1 MPNKKQWIFD
11 AVYTP
16 AKTNFIEKGEQV
28 GAKII
33 SVIDL
38 FIFQAIDSFL
48 YFTENKENN
57 HDLTNHI
64 HELRKHYFDK
74 LYIWIKTC
82 FQK

>member
-1 MPNKKQWIFD
+1 MPYKKQWIFD

-16 AKTNFIEKGEQV
+16 AKTNFIKKGEQV

-33 SVIDL
+33 SGIDL
-38 FIFQAIDSFL
+38 FVFQAIDAFL

-57 HDLTNHI
+57 HNLTNHI

-74 LYIWIKTC
+74 LYI
-82 FQK
+82 

>member
-16 AKTNFIEKGEQV
+16 AKTNFINKGEQV

-33 SVIDL
+33 SGIDL
-38 FIFQAIDSFL
+38 FIFQAIDAFL

-57 HDLTNHI
+57 HDLINHI
-64 HELRKHYFDK
+64 HKLRKHYFDK
-74 LYIWIKTC
+74 LYI
-82 FQK
+82 